1 MSNTSQVITRL
12 MECMALKSPTP
23 PGDVAEVANW
33 IEVWGTEFGAIIE
46 RQTVEPGKDNLLM
59 TLEFGPG
66 PTLVFNSHMDVNNP
80 NGQKWSN
87 PPFEPRIIGNRLYG
101 VGACDAKG
109 SLVSMLAAME
119 RLARDQSELCGKLVL
134 TAVMG
139 EEAGGIGSL
148 HLVNEGIEADG
159 AVVGEPTQLEVCTAH
174 KGTYMRR
181 LGFRGLESH
190 SGRPDLGVNSIVHA
204 AHFVLEYEK
213 LKKQLIK
220 QPHPLLGPASA
231 EVTIIRGGTRQNTIP
246 GYTEMIIDRRLLPG
260 ETHAKADG
268 ELETV
273 LANTKKAVPS
283 LQVENIDILV
293 ATIPSETHS
302 SERIV
307 EIALDA
313 VSHVMKSV
321 NQPKGFPAGCDM
333 SKLVTI
339 ANIPTVIIGPGS
351 LTQAHAPDEFVEIV
365 QVEQAVDVY
374 ENIARRFLKKV
385 SK

>member
-1 MSNTSQVITRL
+1 MSYVSKVIKRL

-23 PGDVAEVANW
+23 PGDVADVANW
-33 IEVWGTEFGAIIE
+33 IEAWGKDFGAIIE
-46 RQTVEPGKDNLLM
+46 RQTVEPGKDNLIM

-80 NGQKWSN
+80 KGQKWNN
-87 PPFEPRIIGNRLYG
+87 PPFEPKIKGNRLYG
-101 VGACDAKG
+101 LGACDAKG
-109 SLVSMLAAME
+109 SLVSMIAAME
-119 RLARDQSELCGKLVL
+119 RLTGNQKELSGKLIL

-139 EEAGGIGSL
+139 EEAGGLGSL
-148 HLVNEGIEADG
+148 HLVNQGIEADG

-190 SGRPDLGVNSIVHA
+190 SGRPDLGINSIVHA

-213 LKKQLIK
+213 LNKQLI
-220 QPHPLLGPASA
+220 QLPHPLLGPASA
-231 EVTIIRGGTRQNTIP
+231 EVTIIQGGTRQNTIP

-260 ETHAKADG
+260 ETHAKADR
-268 ELETV
+268 ELDRV
-273 LANTKKAVPS
+273 LANIKETVSDLHIEKIETV
-283 LQVENIDILV
+283 V

-302 SERIV
+302 SEKIV
-307 EIALDA
+307 EVALNTINN
-313 VSHVMKSV
+313 VTQSIH
-321 NQPKGFPAGCDM
+321 QLKGFPAGCDM

-351 LTQAHAPDEFVEIV
+351 LKQAHAPNEFVEIT
-365 QVEQAVDVY
+365 QVEQAVDIY
-374 ENIARRFLKKV
+374 ENIARSFLKKV
-385 SK
+385 K